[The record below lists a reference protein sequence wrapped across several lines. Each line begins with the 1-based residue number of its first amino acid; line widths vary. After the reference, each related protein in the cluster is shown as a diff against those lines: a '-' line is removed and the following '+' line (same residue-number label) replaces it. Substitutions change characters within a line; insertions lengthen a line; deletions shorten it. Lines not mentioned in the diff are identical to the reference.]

1 MAVTR
6 KLIKLSKAT
15 FAVVVPKAVIRK
27 YGWKEHQK
35 LSIKDAGKGKL
46 EIRDWKR
53 R

>member
-6 KLIKLSKAT
+6 KLIKLSTAT
-15 FAVVVPKAVIRK
+15 FAVVVPKTAVKK

-46 EIRDWKR
+46 EIRDWKKR
-53 R
+53 

>member
-1 MAVTR
+1 MSTTR
-6 KLIKLSKAT
+6 KLVKVSKAS
-15 FAVVVPKAVIRK
+15 FALVIPKTIIKK

-35 LSIKDAGKGKL
+35 LSIKDAGRGKL